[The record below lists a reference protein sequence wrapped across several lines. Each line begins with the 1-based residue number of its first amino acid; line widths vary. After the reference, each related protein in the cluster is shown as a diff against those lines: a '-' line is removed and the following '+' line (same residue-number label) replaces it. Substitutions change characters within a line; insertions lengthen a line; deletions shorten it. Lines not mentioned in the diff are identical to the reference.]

1 MCVASFLLSGPS
13 RHLQRELT
21 SDQSAHGRLH
31 VCHTRELGKPI
42 RARLDFTQ
50 RLRPAK
56 HQDTQHGA
64 RGLVEVELLGHQVL
78 ELHDPRIAR
87 LDRTDE

>member
-1 MCVASFLLSGPS
+1 MRVSSFLLPGTA
-13 RHLQRELT
+13 RHFHRELA

-31 VCHTRELGKPI
+31 VSQTRELGKSI

-64 RGLVEVELLGHQVL
+64 RGLVEVELLRHQVL